1 MKEVYIKQGNEIEN
15 IDISFINSLNDV
27 EAFNNYIITYDKRG
41 DDE

>member
-15 IDISFINSLNDV
+15 IDINFVNSLNDV
-27 EAFNNYIITYDKRG
+27 DVFSNYTITYDKRG